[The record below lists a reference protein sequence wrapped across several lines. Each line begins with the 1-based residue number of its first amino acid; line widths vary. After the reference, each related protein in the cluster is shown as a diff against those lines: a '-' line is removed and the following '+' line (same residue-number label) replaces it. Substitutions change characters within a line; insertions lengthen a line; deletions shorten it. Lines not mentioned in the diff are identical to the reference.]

1 MPRETVIETP
11 QQSQITLLDLK
22 FEDMVYLSP
31 FEPASGV
38 VLGAYI
44 KSDPLMPNIAAFRD
58 YIGVNHGI
66 FAHTITLGDAF
77 PLGWILENIA
87 AGTTPHLTI
96 LPPNHSDIYDIDLIR
111 SLAKDAALF
120 NIATFINLFPLQSNS
135 NFMPSQYIAFFRQA
149 YDIFTTYAPNVVM
162 VWGIDISNIHMA
174 RHFFPGEGYVGW
186 INLIAYKQISRD
198 GLFEDFFGPLDAFY
212 LDFQETAPII
222 LSLAVSHYSQIS
234 NRHFIVEAS
243 EKIDHIYS
251 RIHLYPR
258 IRSVIYLNYSQMQQ
272 GGGNF
277 TINNN
282 NTLRDAYIKATSRL
296 NVIGSLALS
305 QLPSR
310 QATLILH
317 TPHQAAMYASSFY
330 IPIDAIATPLP
341 DASLTIIDDLPFY
354 PLADINRATG
364 CTFFKNAQE
373 NFLVIQPKH
382 PHQP

>member
-1 MPRETVIETP
+1 MAETP
-11 QQSQITLLDLK
+11 QSPITLLDLK
-22 FEDMVYLSP
+22 IEDMVYLSP

-44 KSDPLMPNIAAFRD
+44 KSDPLMPSINAFRE
-58 YIGVNHGI
+58 YIGVSHGI
-66 FAHTITLGDAF
+66 FAHTITLGDAY
-77 PLGWILENIA
+77 PLGWVLENIA

-96 LPPNHSDIYDIDLIR
+96 LPPNQSNIYDIDLIR

-120 NIATFINLFPLQSNS
+120 NVATFINLFPLQSNS
-135 NFMPSQYIAFFRQA
+135 NFTPSQYIAFFQQA
-149 YDIFTTYAPNVVM
+149 YDVFATYAPNVVM
-162 VWGIDISNIHMA
+162 VWGVDISNIHMA
-174 RHFFPGEGYVGW
+174 RHFFPGGGYVGW

-198 GLFEDFFGPLDAFY
+198 GLFEDFFDLLDAFY
-212 LDFQETAPII
+212 LDFQEEAPII
-222 LSLAVSHYSQIS
+222 LSLAVSHYSQAS
-234 NRHFIVEAS
+234 NRHFIAEAS
-243 EKIDHIYS
+243 EKIAHIYS

-277 TINNN
+277 TINSN
-282 NTLRDAYIKATSRL
+282 NTLRDAYIKATSNL
-296 NVIGSLALS
+296 NIIDSLSTS
-305 QLPSR
+305 QPSLR
-310 QATLILH
+310 QAPLILH

-330 IPIDAIATPLP
+330 IPIEAITTPLP
-341 DASLTIIDDLPFY
+341 NANLTIIDNLPFY

-373 NFLVIQPKH
+373 NFLVIQPIH